1 MKKLIFKY
9 YIKFHK
15 IINQRLDVKHIIQY
29 FIGVIAGAIG
39 LYSLI
44 YHDLVTSIIILASF
58 SALNQLFHRLFKKL
72 PMTRIMIKTEDMSEE
87 DFKKEIRDVI
97 QKDIEQKFNNNED

>member
-1 MKKLIFKY
+1 MKKIIFKY
-9 YIKFHK
+9 YIELHK
-15 IINQRLDVKHIIQY
+15 IINQRLGIKHIIQY
-29 FIGVIAGAIG
+29 FIGIISGALG

-44 YHDLVTSIIILASF
+44 YHDLVTAIIILISF
-58 SALNQLFHRLFKKL
+58 SVLNQLFHKLFKKL